1 MTETPDG
8 VLLYI
13 PLIKEMGMSWKEIK
27 ETPRYEL
34 EGLLSAYHE
43 YQTLHSMD
51 GYDEKDIQDIAK
63 NKPSIRKQWIEYT
76 EKRRKYNVM
85 MGLEQPQ
92 KSFKNLLQ

>member
-1 MTETPDG
+1 MTDTPDG

-13 PLIKEMGMSWKEIK
+13 PLIKEVGMSWKEIK

-43 YQTLHSMD
+43 YQALHSMD
-51 GYDEKDIQDIAK
+51 GYDEKDITDMAK
-63 NKPSIRKQWIEYT
+63 NKPAIRKQWSEYLT
-76 EKRRKYNVM
+76 KRRKFNVM

-92 KSFKNLLQ
+92 KSFKTLIQ